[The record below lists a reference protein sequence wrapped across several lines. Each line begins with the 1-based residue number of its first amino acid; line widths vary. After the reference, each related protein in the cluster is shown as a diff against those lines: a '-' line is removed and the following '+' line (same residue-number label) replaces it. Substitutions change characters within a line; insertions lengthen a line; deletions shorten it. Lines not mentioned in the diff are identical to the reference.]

1 MPDTP
6 TDPGAGVV
14 VSSPIVADPATY
26 EASKAAEK
34 SEAKPADEKPKA
46 PKEEGPKSLADLEPE
61 SEPKE
66 VAEEEPKPEG
76 EEAEGEEAEGEH
88 PEMVEFDFGGNKLEV
103 PKDSVPPE
111 VADKISEFSK
121 GIWAD
126 YTRKSQTIAET
137 TKTLE
142 ARENAVAKLSN
153 LNGEV
158 LQTYSQGLQL
168 QSDIAVLQQVDLKN
182 EWQVN
187 PDRARQVSDAISQK
201 QADFN
206 AIVARVGEQ
215 ENTLNEAQQVEL
227 ARRSKEGETTL
238 DNYSKGFAVTVAPD
252 VVKYAMEDGGF
263 TAEEAEKWRL
273 NPVVTK
279 WAHKSMLYDR
289 MQARAKQ
296 PPKPSPDTV
305 VPIIAPKGK
314 GASSKG
320 SSDPNKM
327 SMEEMRKHLEIP
339 A

>member
-1 MPDTP
+1 MTETP

-14 VSSPIVADPATY
+14 VSSPTVADPAAY
-26 EASKAAEK
+26 EAGKAAEK
-34 SEAKPADEKPKA
+34 SEVKPVEKKLKTPE
-46 PKEEGPKSLADLEPE
+46 EEGPKSLDDLEPE
-61 SEPKE
+61 SEPRE
-66 VAEEEPKPEG
+66 VGEEESKPEG
-76 EEAEGEEAEGEH
+76 EEAEGEEAEGEP
-88 PEMVEFDFGGNKLEV
+88 PEMEEFDFGGNKLEV

-111 VADKISEFSK
+111 VADKIREFSK

-126 YTRKSQTIAET
+126 YTRKSQAIAET

-168 QSDIAVLQQVDLKN
+168 RSDIAVLQQVDLKN
-182 EWQVN
+182 EWQSN
-187 PDRARQVSDAISQK
+187 PDRARQISDAISQK

-215 ENTLNEAQQVEL
+215 EGSLNEAQQGEL

-238 DNYSKGFAVTVAPD
+238 DNYSKGFAVTIAPD

-263 TAEEAEKWRL
+263 SAEEAEKWRL

-279 WAHKSMLYDR
+279 WAHKAMLFDR
-289 MQARAKQ
+289 MQARAKA
-296 PPKPSPDTV
+296 PPNPSPVPV
-305 VPIIAPKGK
+305 VPIVAPKGK
-314 GASSKG
+314 GASKG
-320 SSDPNKM
+320 SSDPDKM
-327 SMEEMRKHLEIP
+327 SLPDLRKHLGIS